1 MCKLL
6 KWRKES
12 CDSSYCDAFW
22 SLWWECTKKWWE
34 CCCTCWKG
42 KIAFLFRKNNIKA
55 GSWASLLERE
65 LFGSVPILL
74 RKKWQLA
81 VLSLA
86 EDTAWWSAFL
96 FLEYYGR
103 WCLVSVSK
111 LFMNLVLSIAI
122 DQTQLKMVG
131 FSDETH
137 WLLILCKHRIWQ
149 HCSYHSE
156 ECSLQCLFLTI
167 WCFLLFNCVLV
178 MV

>member
-22 SLWWECTKKWWE
+22 SLWWECTKNWWE

-74 RKKWQLA
+74 RKKWQVA

-103 WCLVSVSK
+103 WCLVSVYK

-122 DQTQLKMVG
+122 DQTQLNLTIPIAK
-131 FSDETH
+131 
-137 WLLILCKHRIWQ
+137 WLAFLMRTTG
-149 HCSYHSE
+149 CSYCANIE
-156 ECSLQCLFLTI
+156 FDKIGVTI
-167 WCFLLFNCVLV
+167 QRSVLHNV
-178 MV
+178 FF

>member
-34 CCCTCWKG
+34 CCCTCWEG

-122 DQTQLKMVG
+122 DQTQLN
-131 FSDETH
+131 
-137 WLLILCKHRIWQ
+137 
-149 HCSYHSE
+149 
-156 ECSLQCLFLTI
+156 LTI
-167 WCFLLFNCVLV
+167 PIAKWLAFPMRPTGYSYCANIEFDNIAVTIQRSVRYNVFF
-178 MV
+178 